1 MRSPSARVL
10 INRCNIF
17 LATEAR
23 DADGGVQYPYP
34 ASPNFANVP
43 CSIQPKASEEFGEQ
57 RRVTM
62 LTVYRI
68 IFGQAYPLNP
78 RDMIQY
84 KDFSG
89 VLRTLFVESI
99 EDQAGR
105 GAAFRVWAQERQ

>member
-17 LATEAR
+17 IAVEAR

-34 ASPNFANVP
+34 STPNYSNVA
-43 CSIQPKASEEFGEQ
+43 CSIQPKSSEEFGEQ

-62 LTVYRI
+62 LTVYRV
-68 IFGQAYPLNP
+68 IFRQFYPVSP

-84 KDFSG
+84 KDVSG
-89 VLRTLFVESI
+89 TIRSIFIESI
-99 EDQAGR
+99 ENQAGR
-105 GAAFRVWAQERQ
+105 NAAFRVWAQERQ